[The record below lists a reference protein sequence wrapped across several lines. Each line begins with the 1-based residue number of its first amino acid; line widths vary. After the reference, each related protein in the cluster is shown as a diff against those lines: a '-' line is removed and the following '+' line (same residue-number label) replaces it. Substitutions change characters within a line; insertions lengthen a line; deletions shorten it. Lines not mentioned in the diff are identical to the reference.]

1 MCIHI
6 YIYTYIY
13 VLVINKNVD
22 LWEKNVFYVM
32 NKQGE
37 LAKSDANHH
46 PTVEMPSAI
55 GASSAF
61 DDVGIA
67 SWDPSRGWIDQ
78 CPGHIWGTCGIS
90 NFAILQ

>member
-1 MCIHI
+1 
-6 YIYTYIY
+6 
-13 VLVINKNVD
+13 
-22 LWEKNVFYVM
+22 M

-67 SWDPSRGWIDQ
+67 SWDPSKGWIDQ

-90 NFAILQ
+90 NFAILQQANLAMENWKSNAKTSEFHL